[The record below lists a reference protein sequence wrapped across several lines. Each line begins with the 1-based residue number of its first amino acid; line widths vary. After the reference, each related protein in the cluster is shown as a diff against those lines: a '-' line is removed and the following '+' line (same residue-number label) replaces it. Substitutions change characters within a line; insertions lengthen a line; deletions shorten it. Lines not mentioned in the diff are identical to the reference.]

1 MSRPFISVLINTHNH
16 EKFIEEAISSVLAQ
30 DFPLAEREILVV
42 DDGSTDRTPEIL
54 RQFEP
59 YVRILRK
66 PNGGQ
71 ASAFNHAIPQCRGE
85 LISFL
90 DGDDSWLSNKLRVI
104 TQAMEA
110 QPSTAMIGH
119 SFEIISEG
127 ESPRVI
133 SPPRNLSVNLR
144 DSLSAEV
151 FRLHRCFLGTSRLI
165 LRAEIARKCLPV
177 PESLIFEAD
186 EYLFTVAAALSGGM
200 ILKDTL
206 TRYRIHGANLFVSAG
221 GSAEGERRKQR
232 VLEALAAELKRMLP
246 TLGVSHAAARAVL
259 EIVDAEAAQL
269 RLKCDGGWCWETFQT
284 ETSLYHMQHVDAPWR
299 SKVFRW
305 LSMIPALLLP
315 PRTFYALRQWLS
327 SRSWYAHMRGSVI
340 PVPPIT
346 TRLQA
351 PAEACLPADKRPE
364 T

>member
-1 MSRPFISVLINTHNH
+1 MYKPFVSVLINTHNH
-16 EKFIEEAISSVLAQ
+16 ERFIEEAISSVLTQ
-30 DFPLAEREILVV
+30 DFPFAEREILVV

-59 YVRILRK
+59 NVCILRK
-66 PNGGQ
+66 SNGGQ
-71 ASAFNHAIPQCRGE
+71 ASAFNLAIPRCRGE
-85 LISFL
+85 VIFFL
-90 DGDDSWLSNKLRVI
+90 DGDDSWTSNKLRVI

-110 QPSTAMIGH
+110 QPSTAMVGH

-127 ESPRVI
+127 QPPRVI
-133 SPPRNLSVNLR
+133 SPHRNVSVNLR
-144 DSLSAEV
+144 ESPSAEV

-165 LRAEIARKCLPV
+165 LRAEIARKCLPI

-186 EYLFTVAAALSGGM
+186 EYLFTVAAALSGGL
-200 ILKDTL
+200 ILKDML
-206 TRYRIHGANLFVSAG
+206 TRYRIHGTNLFVSAG

-232 VLEALAAELKRMLP
+232 VLEALAAELKRVLP
-246 TLGVSHAAARAVL
+246 TIGVSDAVARTVL
-259 EIVDAEAAQL
+259 EIVEAEAAQL
-269 RLKCDGGWCWETFQT
+269 RLKCEGGWGWETFRT
-284 ETSLYHMQHVDAPWR
+284 ETSLYHMQHIDAPWR
-299 SKVFRW
+299 SRVFRG

-327 SRSWYAHMRGSVI
+327 SRSWYAQMRRSVI

-346 TRLQA
+346 PALQ
-351 PAEACLPADKRPE
+351 PPTQACLPTDKRPE